1 MRSLTQ
7 VQTHLFLAG
16 INLYLATLDQRQLFS
31 LSPRL
36 ERVLDLSIM
45 AFLFS
50 TERFASDRSAV
61 TRVMEIL
68 KTKRLITSRP
78 QTAPSQ
84 KMTQTCTLFQ
94 K

>member
-1 MRSLTQ
+1 MFFLTEQ
-7 VQTHLFLAG
+7 HHLLEVLIAG
-16 INLYLATLDQRQLFS
+16 INLYLAQKDQRQLS
-31 LSPRL
+31 RRSPRL

-68 KTKRLITSRP
+68 QEKRLITSHP
-78 QTAPSQ
+78 Q
-84 KMTQTCTLFQ
+84 LFHF
-94 K
+94 KG